1 MNSNAV
7 EIKEK
12 NPSPLPQLRKHIF
25 QMEPGGSEPDW
36 YFRWGCVRIVSAGV
50 ITLY

>member
-1 MNSNAV
+1 MNGNAV

-12 NPSPLPQLRKHIF
+12 NLSPPPIKKHIF

-36 YFRWGCVRIVSAGV
+36 YFRWGCGLELWVQE
-50 ITLY
+50 

>member
-12 NPSPLPQLRKHIF
+12 NPSPLPQLRNTL
-25 QMEPGGSEPDW
+25 S
-36 YFRWGCVRIVSAGV
+36 RWNQVVQNQTGISGEAALELWVQE
-50 ITLY
+50 

>member
-7 EIKEK
+7 EIKKK
-12 NPSPLPQLRKHIF
+12 NSYPLPQLRKHIF
-25 QMEPGGSEPDW
+25 QMEPGGSESDL
-36 YFRWGCVRIVSAGV
+36 YFQRACFGIVSAGV

>member
-1 MNSNAV
+1 MYMNGNAV

-12 NPSPLPQLRKHIF
+12 KKSFPPPPIKKHIF

-36 YFRWGCVRIVSAGV
+36 YFR
-50 ITLY
+50 